1 MKICDE
7 ISYTITQ
14 SKPSPTVIRNM
25 KHLSD
30 YNFFDPE
37 VLVCPYEFYKLAQEE
52 APIME
57 LPSPKAGA
65 KLFLVTRY
73 DLVVEVLKNPKV
85 FSSNF
90 SALLAGK
97 EEKDDELQKIS
108 AQGYPQMNTLLT
120 ADPPEHERFRSL
132 VNKAF
137 TSSRVN
143 KMSDLIEQIVDELID
158 SFIDHSKCEFISEFA
173 VPLPIKVIAQQL
185 GVPQADLPKL
195 KQWSDAFIARLGHI
209 LSREQEIECARDVV
223 AFQHYFRDVIESRQ
237 KQPQDDLITDLVQ
250 AKVDGERSL
259 RDVSRPLDTAELLSI
274 IQQILVAG
282 NETVTSAIAGGM
294 LLLTNNQEQMKLLQ
308 ADISLL
314 DNFVEEVLRMESP
327 TAGMWRVVIQDTKF
341 GDVDLKAGSLV
352 MVRFDAANRDSIK
365 FVEGERLDV
374 CRQNA
379 SNHLSFGHGIH
390 FCLGAMLARK
400 EMQIAYQRLLLRLK
414 DIRLAQDGYQYLP
427 NVLMRSLKNLY
438 IEFDKAS

>member
-1 MKICDE
+1 M
-7 ISYTITQ
+7 SQ
-14 SKPSPTVIRNM
+14 SKPLLTTIRSM

-57 LPSPKAGA
+57 LPSPKTGA

-73 DLVVEVLKNPKV
+73 DLVIEILKDTRV

-90 SALLAGK
+90 STLLAGI
-97 EEKDDELQKIS
+97 EENDQELQKIS
-108 AQGYPQMNTLLT
+108 DQGWPQMNTLLT

-137 TSSRVN
+137 TSSRIN
-143 KMSDLIEQIVDELID
+143 KMRDLIEQIVDQLID
-158 SFIDHSKCEFISEFA
+158 SFIDRGKCEFVSEFA
-173 VPLPIKVIAQQL
+173 VPLPLKVIAQQL
-185 GVPQADLPKL
+185 GVPQADLPNF
-195 KQWSDAFIARLGHI
+195 KQWSDSFIVRLGQI
-209 LSREQEIECARDVV
+209 LSREQEIECAKDVV

-259 RDVSRPLDTAELLSI
+259 DIAELLSI

-282 NETVTSAIAGGM
+282 NETVTSALAAGM
-294 LLLTNNQEQMKLLQ
+294 LLLTNNKEQIGLLQ
-308 ADISLL
+308 TDISLL
-314 DNFVEEVLRMESP
+314 ENFVEEVLRMESP
-327 TAGMWRVVIQDTKF
+327 TAGMWRVVTQDTKLR
-341 GDVDLKAGSLV
+341 DVDLKAGSLV
-352 MVRFDAANRDSIK
+352 MLRFDAANRDSIK
-365 FVEGERLDV
+365 FIQGEHLDV
-374 CRQNA
+374 RRHNA

-400 EMQIAYQRLLLRLK
+400 EMQIAYGRLLLRLK
-414 DIRLAQDGYQYLP
+414 DIRLAQSGYQYLP
-427 NVLMRSLKNLY
+427 NVLMRTVKHLY
-438 IEFDKAS
+438 IEFDKAT

>member
-1 MKICDE
+1 M
-7 ISYTITQ
+7 TQ
-14 SKPSPTVIRNM
+14 SKPSLTTIRSM

-37 VLVCPYEFYKLAQEE
+37 VLVCPYEFYKLAQEQ

-57 LPSPKAGA
+57 LPSPRTGT

-73 DLVVEVLKNPKV
+73 DLVREILKDTRV

-90 SALLAGK
+90 STLLAGQ
-97 EEKDDELQKIS
+97 EEHDDELQKIS
-108 AQGYPQMNTLLT
+108 GQGWPQMNTLLT

-137 TSSRVN
+137 TLERVN

-158 SFIDHSKCEFISEFA
+158 SFIDRSKCEFVSEFA

-185 GVPQADLPKL
+185 GVPQADMPKL
-195 KQWSDAFIARLGHI
+195 KQWSDAFIARLGHT
-209 LSREQEIECARDVV
+209 LSREQEIECAKDVV
-223 AFQHYFRDVIESRQ
+223 AFQHYFNDVINSRQ

-250 AKVDGERSL
+250 AKVAKERS
-259 RDVSRPLDTAELLSI
+259 LDTAELLSI

-282 NETVTSAIAGGM
+282 NETVTSALAGGM
-294 LLLTNNQEQMKLLQ
+294 LLLTNNKEQIKLVQ
-308 ADISLL
+308 TDISQIENL
-314 DNFVEEVLRMESP
+314 VEEVLRMESP
-327 TAGMWRVVIQDTKF
+327 TAGMWRVVMQDTKL
-341 GDVDLKAGSLV
+341 GDVALEAGSLV
-352 MVRFDAANRDSIK
+352 MLRFDAANRDPIK
-365 FVEGERLDV
+365 FLEGEHFDV
-374 CRQNA
+374 RRHNA

-400 EMQIAYQRLLLRLK
+400 EMQIAYGRLLLRLK
-414 DIRLAQDGYQYLP
+414 NIRLAQSGYQYLP
-427 NVLMRSLKNLY
+427 NILMRGLKHLY
-438 IEFDKAS
+438 IEFDKVA

>member
-1 MKICDE
+1 
-7 ISYTITQ
+7 
-14 SKPSPTVIRNM
+14 M

-57 LPSPKAGA
+57 LPSPKTGA

-73 DLVVEVLKNPKV
+73 DLVIEILKDTRV

-90 SALLAGK
+90 STLLAGK
-97 EEKDDELQKIS
+97 EEHDDELQKIS
-108 AQGYPQMNTLLT
+108 AQGWPQMNTLLT

-143 KMSDLIEQIVDELID
+143 KMRDLIEQIVDELID
-158 SFIDHSKCEFISEFA
+158 SFIDRSKCEFISEFA

-185 GVPQADLPKL
+185 GVEQVDLPKL

-209 LSREQEIECARDVV
+209 LSREQEIECAKDVV

-259 RDVSRPLDTAELLSI
+259 DTAELLSI

-282 NETVTSAIAGGM
+282 NETVTSALAGGM
-294 LLLTNNQEQMKLLQ
+294 LLLTNNKEQMKLVQ
-308 ADISLL
+308 TDTSLL
-314 DNFVEEVLRMESP
+314 ENFVEEVLRMESP
-327 TAGMWRVVIQDTKF
+327 TAGMWRVVTQDTKLA
-341 GDVDLKAGSLV
+341 DVDLKAGSLV
-352 MVRFDAANRDSIK
+352 MLRFDAANRDSIK
-365 FVEGERLDV
+365 FIEGERFDV
-374 CRQNA
+374 RRHNA

-414 DIRLAQDGYQYLP
+414 NICLAQEGYQYLP
-427 NVLMRSLKNLY
+427 NVLMRTLKHLY
-438 IEFDKAS
+438 IEFDKVA

>member
-1 MKICDE
+1 M
-7 ISYTITQ
+7 SQ
-14 SKPSPTVIRNM
+14 SKPSLTTIRSM

-57 LPSPKAGA
+57 LPSPKTGA

-73 DLVVEVLKNPKV
+73 DLVIEILKDTRV

-90 SALLAGK
+90 STLLAGI
-97 EEKDDELQKIS
+97 EEHDLELQKIS
-108 AQGYPQMNTLLT
+108 AQGWPQMNTLLT

-137 TSSRVN
+137 TSSRIN
-143 KMSDLIEQIVDELID
+143 KMRDLIEQIIDELID
-158 SFIDHSKCEFISEFA
+158 SFIDRGKCEFVSEFA
-173 VPLPIKVIAQQL
+173 VPLPLKVIAQQL

-195 KQWSDAFIARLGHI
+195 KQWSDAFIARLGQI
-209 LSREQEIECARDVV
+209 LSREQEIECAKDVV

-259 RDVSRPLDTAELLSI
+259 DTAELLSI

-282 NETVTSAIAGGM
+282 NETVTSALAGGM
-294 LLLTNNQEQMKLLQ
+294 LLLTNNKEQIPLIQ
-308 ADISLL
+308 TDISLL
-314 DNFVEEVLRMESP
+314 ENFVEEVLRMESP
-327 TAGMWRVVIQDTKF
+327 TAGMWRVVMQDTKLAE
-341 GDVDLKAGSLV
+341 VVLKAGSLV
-352 MVRFDAANRDSIK
+352 MLRFDAANRDSIK
-365 FVEGERLDV
+365 FIEGERFDV
-374 CRQNA
+374 RRHNA

-414 DIRLAQDGYQYLP
+414 DIRLAQERYQYLP
-427 NVLMRSLKNLY
+427 NVLMRSLKHLY
-438 IEFDKAS
+438 IEFDKVSSDD

>member
-1 MKICDE
+1 
-7 ISYTITQ
+7 
-14 SKPSPTVIRNM
+14 M

-37 VLVCPYEFYKLAQEE
+37 VLVCPYEFYKLAQEQ

-57 LPSPKAGA
+57 LPSPRTGA

-73 DLVVEVLKNPKV
+73 DLAIEILKDTRV

-90 SALLAGK
+90 STLLASK
-97 EEKDDELQKIS
+97 EEHDDELQKIS
-108 AQGYPQMNTLLT
+108 AQGWPQMNTLLT

-137 TSSRVN
+137 NSSRVN
-143 KMSDLIEQIVDELID
+143 KMRDLIEQIVDELID
-158 SFIDHSKCEFISEFA
+158 SFISQRKCEFVSEFA

-209 LSREQEIECARDVV
+209 LSREQEIECAKDVV

-259 RDVSRPLDTAELLSI
+259 DTAELLSI

-282 NETVTSAIAGGM
+282 NETVTSALAGGM
-294 LLLTNNQEQMKLLQ
+294 LLLTNNKEQMKLVQ
-308 ADISLL
+308 TDISLL
-314 DNFVEEVLRMESP
+314 ENFIEEVLRMESP
-327 TAGMWRVVIQDTKF
+327 TAGMWRVVTQDTKLA
-341 GDVDLKAGSLV
+341 DVDLKAGSLV
-352 MVRFDAANRDSIK
+352 MLRFDAANRDPIK
-365 FVEGERLDV
+365 FIEGERFDV
-374 CRQNA
+374 RRHNA

-400 EMQIAYQRLLLRLK
+400 EMEIAYQRLLLRLK
-414 DIRLAQDGYQYLP
+414 DIRLAQEGYEYLP
-427 NVLMRSLKNLY
+427 NVLMRTLKHLY
-438 IEFDKAS
+438 IEFDKVS

>member
-1 MKICDE
+1 
-7 ISYTITQ
+7 
-14 SKPSPTVIRNM
+14 M

-37 VLVCPYEFYKLAQEE
+37 VLVCPYEFYKLAQEQ

-57 LPSPKAGA
+57 LPSPTTEA

-73 DLVVEVLKNPKV
+73 DLAIEILKDTRV

-90 SALLAGK
+90 STLLAGK
-97 EEKDDELQKIS
+97 EQHDQELQKI
-108 AQGYPQMNTLLT
+108 AALGWPQMNTLLT

-137 TSSRVN
+137 TSSRIN
-143 KMSDLIEQIVDELID
+143 KMRDLIEQIVDELID
-158 SFIDHSKCEFISEFA
+158 SFIDRGKCEFVSEFA
-173 VPLPIKVIAQQL
+173 VPLPLKVIAQQL
-185 GVPQADLPKL
+185 GVPQADLPKF
-195 KQWSDAFIARLGHI
+195 KQWSDAFIARLGNL
-209 LSREQEIECARDVV
+209 LSREQEIECAKDVV
-223 AFQHYFRDVIESRQ
+223 AFQHYFHDVIESRQ

-250 AKVDGERSL
+250 AKVDGERS
-259 RDVSRPLDTAELLSI
+259 LDTAELLSI

-294 LLLTNNQEQMKLLQ
+294 LLLTNNKEQMKLVQ
-308 ADISLL
+308 TDISLL
-314 DNFVEEVLRMESP
+314 ENFVEEVLRMQSP
-327 TAGMWRVVIQDTKF
+327 TAGMWRVVTEDTKLQ
-341 GDVDLKAGSLV
+341 DVDLKAGSLV
-352 MVRFDAANRDSIK
+352 MLRFDAANRDSLK
-365 FVEGERLDV
+365 FIEGERFDV
-374 CRQNA
+374 RRHNA

-414 DIRLAQDGYQYLP
+414 DIRLAQEGYQYLP
-427 NVLMRSLKNLY
+427 NVLMRTLKHLN

>member
-1 MKICDE
+1 
-7 ISYTITQ
+7 
-14 SKPSPTVIRNM
+14 
-25 KHLSD
+25 
-30 YNFFDPE
+30 
-37 VLVCPYEFYKLAQEE
+37 
-52 APIME
+52 ME
-57 LPSPKAGA
+57 LPSPTTEA

-73 DLVVEVLKNPKV
+73 DLAIEILKDTRV

-97 EEKDDELQKIS
+97 EQHDRELQKIA
-108 AQGYPQMNTLLT
+108 AQGWPQMNTLLT

-137 TSSRVN
+137 TSSRIN
-143 KMSDLIEQIVDELID
+143 KMRDLIEQIVDELID
-158 SFIDHSKCEFISEFA
+158 SFIDRGKCEFVSEFA
-173 VPLPIKVIAQQL
+173 VPLPLKVIAQQL
-185 GVPQADLPKL
+185 GVPQTDLPKF
-195 KQWSDAFIARLGHI
+195 KQWSDSFIARLGQI
-209 LSREQEIECARDVV
+209 LSREQEIECAKDVV

-259 RDVSRPLDTAELLSI
+259 DTAELLSI

-294 LLLTNNQEQMKLLQ
+294 LLLTNNKEQMKLVQ
-308 ADISLL
+308 TDISLL
-314 DNFVEEVLRMESP
+314 ENFVEEVLRMQSP
-327 TAGMWRVVIQDTKF
+327 TAGMWRVVTEDTKLQ
-341 GDVDLKAGSLV
+341 DVDLKARSLV
-352 MVRFDAANRDSIK
+352 MLRFDAANRDSLK
-365 FVEGERLDV
+365 FIEGERFDV
-374 CRQNA
+374 RRHNA

-414 DIRLAQDGYQYLP
+414 DIRLAQEGYQYLP
-427 NVLMRSLKNLY
+427 NVLMRTLKHLY
-438 IEFDKAS
+438 IEFDKASGTTSSVINTTRISIGGKNNATNH